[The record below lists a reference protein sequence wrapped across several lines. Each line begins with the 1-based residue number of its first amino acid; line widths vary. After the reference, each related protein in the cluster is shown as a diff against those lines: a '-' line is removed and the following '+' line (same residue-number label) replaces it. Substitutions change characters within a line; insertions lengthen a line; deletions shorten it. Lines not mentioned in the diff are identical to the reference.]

1 MDLPL
6 VDDRPQPAV
15 LTAGDLRRGRECEFG
30 FLVDLDV
37 RLGRR
42 EAVPAEVDPVRERF
56 GDLGR
61 DYEQEVTDELT
72 AATGDG
78 VVDAGRLS
86 PEQLLPLLRDP
97 SVRLVHQAPV
107 AGGRFRGRADHLL
120 RHEDE
125 TWVVAET
132 KLARSARPHALL
144 QVAAY
149 AEALASSG
157 VTVAPFVR
165 LILGDGTIV
174 DTPREE
180 LAEPLGELRDRL
192 LEVIDTHTG
201 ETGPARWEDPRWRAC
216 LFCDACRAELAVRED
231 VGLVGGV
238 RATTRARLLEAGV
251 TTMTALAE
259 RTDPVEG
266 IDDEQLAVLRSQ
278 ARLQLT
284 EPTPE
289 TPLPYEVFAPEVLAE
304 LPAPSDGDVFF
315 DFEGDPVWRGPTP
328 TDTGLEYLFGSLTAS
343 EEFVAFWAHD
353 REQERAALVCFVDWL
368 RHRLERW
375 PDLHVYHYSGYERAA
390 LSRMAAR
397 HGVYE
402 AEVAQ
407 ILDDGVFVD
416 LYAAVKSAVRVGSRS
431 YSIKRLEPLY
441 MGDDLRDA
449 DGVTAG
455 GDSIIEYQRYREAI
469 AAGDEAE
476 AAARLEDLRQY
487 NEYDCL
493 STLRL
498 RDWLLAHAG

>member
-30 FLVDLDV
+30 LLVDLDV

-107 AGGRFRGRADHLL
+107 AGERFRGRADHLV
-120 RHEDE
+120 RHDDE

-132 KLARSARPHALL
+132 KLARKAHTHALL

-201 ETGPARWEDPRWRAC
+201 ETGPARWEDPRWRA
-216 LFCDACRAELAVRED
+216 
-231 VGLVGGV
+231 LVDRRDTGYHRWRPQSVPGGA
-238 RATTRARLLEAGV
+238 ATVNPWKEHAPGQYVHTVSARSHHVPPEARPLVEEAGAGLD
-251 TTMTALAE
+251 ALAE
-259 RTDPVEG
+259 SMDRWLALLPGAFGELKVPV
-266 IDDEQLAVLRSQ
+266 
-278 ARLQLT
+278 
-284 EPTPE
+284 
-289 TPLPYEVFAPEVLAE
+289 FE
-304 LPAPSDGDVFF
+304 LP
-315 DFEGDPVWRGPTP
+315 EG
-328 TDTGLEYLFGSLTAS
+328 
-343 EEFVAFWAHD
+343 
-353 REQERAALVCFVDWL
+353 
-368 RHRLERW
+368 
-375 PDLHVYHYSGYERAA
+375 
-390 LSRMAAR
+390 
-397 HGVYE
+397 
-402 AEVAQ
+402 AE
-407 ILDDGVFVD
+407 
-416 LYAAVKSAVRVGSRS
+416 
-431 YSIKRLEPLY
+431 
-441 MGDDLRDA
+441 
-449 DGVTAG
+449 
-455 GDSIIEYQRYREAI
+455 
-469 AAGDEAE
+469 
-476 AAARLEDLRQY
+476 
-487 NEYDCL
+487 
-493 STLRL
+493 
-498 RDWLLAHAG
+498 